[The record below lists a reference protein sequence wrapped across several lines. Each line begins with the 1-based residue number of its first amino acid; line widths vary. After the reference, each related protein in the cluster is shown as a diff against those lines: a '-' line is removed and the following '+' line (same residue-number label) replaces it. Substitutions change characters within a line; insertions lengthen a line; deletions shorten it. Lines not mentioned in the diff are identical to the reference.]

1 MNYKKRSKEY
11 DWFKG
16 PQEEKNKNIKNF
28 KTAWKFIKIFLMFSL
43 FFFSMWGCV
52 QVFIIKSDNYV
63 ARGTEFYQ
71 SESNI
76 PPRLN
81 KINAYKT
88 TNNLYDLSVSETNEW
103 ISRKKNDNL
112 EVIQKQITKG
122 TGANGSNIKMSD
134 AFKSSNEAY
143 LITTDNQ
150 KITNSVSQNVNL
162 KYLAFSSVSK
172 KSTLVEEQT
181 ELSAQNYLTIN
192 FSVLEDGK
200 TLSYRKNGRIGKF
213 KLTNAQKVLNSTSNA
228 AFWNRLAVL
237 EVIDRKLRID
247 PKTRH
252 LALSANRKDG
262 DFNDDS
268 GKYSFD
274 KELLHNRAVNNLAKF
289 FDFGIAPNTKKTE
302 DNVDV
307 QFSKEFHDGET
318 NYRPIVTWEHAWVRG
333 VGPFYGLFVYPIS
346 QLSVAVLNAFPLL
359 DGWESLISIII
370 IVFILRIF
378 GFLLTFKSVLQ
389 QTKQQELQ
397 AKKATIDAKYL
408 NYKGNKQ
415 MEARQRQEVAE
426 LYKKEGI
433 SPLGAIGSIF
443 MTMPIFLSIWRIIG
457 GLPQLKSTVWLGI
470 SFSATSYRNLFAG
483 ELQYL
488 PLIILAGFSAAF
500 SQLFPRLLNKKRDGH
515 RINVQQKEAMK
526 KNNKTQN
533 IILLVFIFMALIFS
547 AGIQVYWIIGAIWQV
562 IQTLLTHNIIIYQKK
577 RNKRLKS

>member
-1 MNYKKRSKEY
+1 MYYKKRSKEY

-16 PQEEKNKNIKNF
+16 PQEEKNKNIKNL
-28 KTAWKFIKIFLMFSL
+28 KIAWKFIKIFLMFSL

-52 QVFIIKSDNYV
+52 QVFIIKSDSYV
-63 ARGTEFYQ
+63 ASGTEFYQ

-81 KINAYKT
+81 KINAYK
-88 TNNLYDLSVSETNEW
+88 NQKDLYDLNVYSTNEW
-103 ISRKKNDNL
+103 ISPKKGDNL
-112 EVIQKQITKG
+112 GLIQKQITKG

-134 AFKSSNEAY
+134 AFKGSNEAY
-143 LITTDNQ
+143 LITIDN
-150 KITNSVSQNVNL
+150 KKVANNVSQNINS

-172 KSTLVEEQT
+172 KSTLVENQT
-181 ELSAQNYLTIN
+181 DAYAQSYLTVNIPVFEN
-192 FSVLEDGK
+192 EKSPP
-200 TLSYRKNGRIGKF
+200 YRKEGRIGRF
-213 KLTNAQKVLNSTSNA
+213 KPTNSQKVENSTSKA
-228 AFWNRLAVL
+228 AFWNRLAIL
-237 EVIDRKLRID
+237 QDIDRKL
-247 PKTRH
+247 KLNSQTKH
-252 LALSANRKDG
+252 LALSANRDDG
-262 DFNDDS
+262 DFNDEN
-268 GKYSFD
+268 GEYSLD
-274 KELLHNRAVNNLAKF
+274 KELLHHKAFNNIASYF
-289 FDFGIAPNTKKTE
+289 NFGIASNTEKTE
-302 DNVDV
+302 NNINLH
-307 QFSKEFHDGET
+307 FSKEFHNKET
-318 NYRPIVTWEHAWVRG
+318 EYRPMVTWEHAWVRG

-346 QLSVAVLNAFPLL
+346 QISVGILNAFPLL

-397 AKKATIDAKYL
+397 SKKATIDAKYL

-415 MEARQRQEVAE
+415 MEARQRQEVAD

-433 SPLGAIGSIF
+433 SPLGALGSIF

-457 GLPQLKSTVWLGI
+457 GLPQLKATVWLGI
-470 SFSATSYRNLFAG
+470 SFSATSYQNLFDG
-483 ELQYL
+483 EWQYL
-488 PLIILAGFSAAF
+488 PLIIFAGLSAAF

-533 IILLVFIFMALIFS
+533 IILIVFVFMALIFS
-547 AGIQVYWIIGAIWQV
+547 AGIQVYWIIGAIWQI